1 MSLGLIPIFSP
12 EGAGAFEGL
21 GEALAQDLAA
31 LEELAYSAGLTP
43 LSAFADQRDI
53 PEDFTGD
60 PEELDELLGPCT
72 DWFDPALGADAV
84 DALRASIDSRAG
96 RAVAFEEIEGVIEE
110 LEALAACL
118 RRAALGG
125 AKFRLVFA

>member
-12 EGAGAFEGL
+12 EGAGSFEGL
-21 GEALAQDLAA
+21 GEALAQDLEA

-53 PEDFTGD
+53 PEDFAGD

-72 DWFDPALGADAV
+72 DWFDSALGADAV
-84 DALRASIDSRAG
+84 DALRAGIDSRAG
-96 RAVAFEEIEGVIEE
+96 RAIAFEESEGVVEE
-110 LEALAACL
+110 LTALAACL